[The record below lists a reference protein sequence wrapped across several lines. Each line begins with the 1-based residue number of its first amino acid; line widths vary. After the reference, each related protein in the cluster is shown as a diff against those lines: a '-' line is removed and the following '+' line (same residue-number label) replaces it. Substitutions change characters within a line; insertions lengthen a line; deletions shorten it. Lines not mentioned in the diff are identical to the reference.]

1 MVFSASRFVSILFIT
16 TCSALFNGNNGIRQ
30 VASRIQKKPL
40 QEGQLRYIV
49 DIDGTICTK
58 TNSCYYDSKPI
69 YQNID
74 VFNLLYEKGHQ
85 IHYWTARG
93 ANSGKNWDELTV
105 QQLNSW
111 GVRYNSINMGKPHY
125 DIWIDDK
132 AINAKHFCKDIK

>member
-1 MVFSASRFVSILFIT
+1 M
-16 TCSALFNGNNGIRQ
+16 
-30 VASRIQKKPL
+30 KK
-40 QEGQLRYIV
+40 IICF
-49 DIDGTICTK
+49 DIDNVICK
-58 TNSCYYDSKPI
+58 TGKDKNYKKSKPI
-69 YQNID
+69 LKNIKTI
-74 VFNLLYEKGHQ
+74 NLLYEKGHQ

-132 AINAKHFCKDIK
+132 AINAKHFCKDIN

>member
-1 MVFSASRFVSILFIT
+1 MKIGIICYPTYGGSGVVATELGL
-16 TCSALFNGNNGIRQ
+16 AL
-30 VASRIQKKPL
+30 S
-40 QEGQLRYIV
+40 
-49 DIDGTICTK
+49 
-58 TNSCYYDSKPI
+58 
-69 YQNID
+69 
-74 VFNLLYEKGHQ
+74 EKGHQ

-132 AINAKHFCKDIK
+132 AINAKYFCKDIN